1 MATIKQD
8 IEDILFASKDVVAE
22 QFTLSKDYAQS
33 AFGMANAALTALM
46 NTAKTIDP
54 IIVDEEFDMAMLEAL
69 KAKLEEMLR
78 GDRAAFTEEVE
89 TAMVTR
95 ELERGLQIQND
106 TIDRINA
113 EWSRKRAPLPNG
125 ALVAAIEEI
134 ELSFG
139 LKRADTSRD
148 VLIKNF
154 ELTQTNVHKAIDGYG
169 TLLQALVAKANLEI
183 TAKGIEIKNLE
194 TETGLKIEA
203 MKGMAQIASSLAI
216 GALTAIHV
224 SAGIDARG
232 SASES
237 IDYRH
242 SESKEEIYNYKYTL

>member
-1 MATIKQD
+1 MATTVKAD
-8 IEDILFASKDVVAE
+8 IEAVLYDTKDLVTENFELA
-22 QFTLSKDYAQS
+22 KDYAQS
-33 AFGMANAALTALM
+33 AFGMANAALTELM
-46 NTAKTIDP
+46 NTAKDINP
-54 IIVDEEFDMAMLEAL
+54 IIVDEELDLTLLDVL
-69 KAKLEEMLR
+69 KAKLEEMIA

-95 ELERGLQIQND
+95 ELERALQIQND
-106 TIDRINA
+106 TIDRVNA

-125 ALVAAIEEI
+125 TLIAAIEEA
-134 ELSFG
+134 ELTFG
-139 LKRADTSRD
+139 LKRTDTSRD
-148 VLIKNF
+148 VLIKNM

-169 TLLQALVAKANLEI
+169 ILLQGLVAKANLEI
-183 TAKGIEIKNLE
+183 AAKGIEIKNLE

-232 SASES
+232 SASEGIS
-237 IDYRH
+237 Y
-242 SESKEEIYNYKYTL
+242 SESRSEDYNYNYAL